1 MNSDNTDNK
10 LDNINIGRDYIGRDD
25 NSLNFIKNGNSK
37 STYLDDLYERF
48 EQEKIENP
56 EFKNLC
62 EELDYFN
69 SVIDGDVIGLEEK
82 LQQGGREKILFYAL
96 DVKDKF
102 HRKLM
107 KTSQYSLIAQDVNV
121 YLLSKVRSSF
131 MREIYSLICND
142 ESEEKINL
150 MITERIIR
158 PVQEDLGINLFKY
171 NEDDIMG
178 MIFFLTGN
186 CHLKW
191 N

>member
-1 MNSDNTDNK
+1 MNDNNTK
-10 LDNINIGRDYIGRDD
+10 NIVESSSIGRDYIGRDD
-25 NSLNFIKNGNSK
+25 NSINVINNVHSSSVYLNN
-37 STYLDDLYERF
+37 LYERF
-48 EQEKIENP
+48 EKEKIENP
-56 EFKNLC
+56 EFNVLC

-69 SVIDGDVIGLEEK
+69 SIIAGDVIGLEEK

-96 DVKDKF
+96 DVKERF

-107 KTSQYSLIAQDVNV
+107 KTSQYSMIAQDINV

-131 MREIYSLICND
+131 MREIYSLILDNASD
-142 ESEEKINL
+142 EKINL
-150 MITERIIR
+150 MITERIIK
-158 PVQEDLGINLFKY
+158 PVQADLGINLFRY

>member
-1 MNSDNTDNK
+1 MNDNTTK
-10 LDNINIGRDYIGRDD
+10 NIVDSTSIGRDYIGRDD
-25 NSLNFIKNGNSK
+25 NSTNIINKVNSN
-37 STYLDDLYERF
+37 STYLNNLYERF
-48 EQEKIENP
+48 EKEKIENP
-56 EFKNLC
+56 EFKELC

-69 SVIDGDVIGLEEK
+69 SIIDGDVIGLEEK
-82 LQQGGREKILFYAL
+82 LQQGGKEKILFYAL
-96 DVKDKF
+96 DVKDRF

-107 KTSQYSLIAQDVNV
+107 KTSQYSMIAQNINV

-131 MREIYSLICND
+131 MREIYSLIINNASD
-142 ESEEKINL
+142 EKINL
-150 MITERIIR
+150 MITERIIK
-158 PVQEDLGINLFKY
+158 PVQADLGINLFGY

>member
-1 MNSDNTDNK
+1 MNDNNTKNN
-10 LDNINIGRDYIGRDD
+10 LESTSIARDYIGRDD
-25 NSLNFIKNGNSK
+25 NSTNIINSVISN
-37 STYLDDLYERF
+37 STYLNNLYERF
-48 EQEKIENP
+48 EKEKIENP
-56 EFKNLC
+56 EFKELC

-69 SVIDGDVIGLEEK
+69 SIIDGDVIGLEEK

-96 DVKDKF
+96 DVKDRF

-107 KTSQYSLIAQDVNV
+107 KTSQYSMIAQDINV
-121 YLLSKVRSSF
+121 YILSKVRSSF
-131 MREIYSLICND
+131 MREIYSLILNNASD
-142 ESEEKINL
+142 EKINL
-150 MITERIIR
+150 MITERIIK
-158 PVQEDLGINLFKY
+158 PVQADLGINLFGY

>member
-1 MNSDNTDNK
+1 MNDNNTK
-10 LDNINIGRDYIGRDD
+10 NIVESTSIGRDYIGRDD
-25 NSLNFIKNGNSK
+25 NSTNIINKVNSN
-37 STYLDDLYERF
+37 STYLNNLYERF
-48 EQEKIENP
+48 EKEKIENP
-56 EFKNLC
+56 EFKELC

-69 SVIDGDVIGLEEK
+69 SIIDGDVIGLEEK
-82 LQQGGREKILFYAL
+82 LQQGGKEKILFYAL
-96 DVKDKF
+96 DVKDRF

-107 KTSQYSLIAQDVNV
+107 KTSQYSMIAQDINV

-131 MREIYSLICND
+131 MREIYSLIINNASD
-142 ESEEKINL
+142 EKINL
-150 MITERIIR
+150 MITERIIK
-158 PVQEDLGINLFKY
+158 PVQADLGINLFGY